1 MGSKKPDSRRHRRF
15 FLGHRASNLT
25 VRTSR
30 DNLRL
35 DNQRAL
41 GVVYSEGSNGMKII
55 IIISTWLLVAGVNTA
70 FSQVPFY
77 QDKTIAVVLGGPP
90 GGSADLRTRAVTNS
104 WRKHIPGN
112 PTITIQHM
120 GAGGGRQ
127 AANHVYRGAR
137 PDGLTVGS
145 MGAALVANAILGEPG
160 VQYDIDKFI
169 YLGTPDSAQH
179 YVFVTHREAGLSSIE
194 KLRAA
199 SGVRI
204 GAQSVGHPI
213 YITGRL
219 YAYLL
224 GLKEARFVTGYT
236 GPEIDI
242 ALFKRELDARATTGD
257 SIVRRSPEWL
267 EKKLVDIHAGIE
279 IPKGQRSEH
288 FANLPDLE
296 KFAQSAKEKKILE
309 MFRAYRLAGQSFFLP
324 PGTPKERVQILQD
337 AMRKTFTD
345 PDFAKEYRKLAGEP
359 PTPLTAEA
367 LDKVIKE
374 LPRDNEAV
382 ELFNKLAGA
391 DPLPS
396 R

>member
-1 MGSKKPDSRRHRRF
+1 MKPILILSIY
-15 FLGHRASNLT
+15 LLT
-25 VRTSR
+25 
-30 DNLRL
+30 
-35 DNQRAL
+35 
-41 GVVYSEGSNGMKII
+41 
-55 IIISTWLLVAGVNTA
+55 AGVSSA

-90 GGSADLRTRAVTNS
+90 GGSADLRTRAVTNFL
-104 WRKHIPGN
+104 RKHIPGN

-145 MGAALVANAILGEPG
+145 MGAALVANAVLGEPG
-160 VQYDIDKFI
+160 VQYDIDKLI

-179 YVFVTHREAGLSSIE
+179 YVFLTHREAGLSTID

-224 GLKEARFVTGYT
+224 GLKEPKFVTGYT

-242 ALFKRELDARATTGD
+242 ALFKREIDARVTTGE

-279 IPKGQRSEH
+279 IPKGERSQH
-288 FANLPDLE
+288 FTNLPELE
-296 KFAQSAKEKKILE
+296 SFAKSVKEKKIME
-309 MFRAYRLAGQSFFLP
+309 MFRAFRLAGQNFFLP
-324 PGTPKERVQILQD
+324 PGTPKERVQTLQD
-337 AMRKTFTD
+337 AMRRTFAD
-345 PDFAKEYRKLAGEP
+345 PEFFKEYQKLAGEA
-359 PTPLTAEA
+359 PTPLMPEM
-367 LDKVIKE
+367 LEKVVKE
-374 LPRDNEAV
+374 LPRDPETI

-391 DPLPS
+391 APLPARS
-396 R
+396 G

>member
-1 MGSKKPDSRRHRRF
+1 MKLILILASC
-15 FLGHRASNLT
+15 FLT
-25 VRTSR
+25 
-30 DNLRL
+30 
-35 DNQRAL
+35 
-41 GVVYSEGSNGMKII
+41 
-55 IIISTWLLVAGVNTA
+55 AGVSAA
-70 FSQVPFY
+70 FAQAPFY

-90 GGSADLRTRAVTNS
+90 GGSADLRTRAVANF

-112 PTITIQHM
+112 PTVTIQHM

-145 MGAALVANAILGEPG
+145 MGAALVANAVLGEPG

-179 YVFVTHREAGLSSIE
+179 YVFLTHREAGFSSID

-224 GLKEARFVTGYT
+224 GLKEPRFVTGYT

-242 ALFKRELDARATTGD
+242 ALFKREIDARVTTGE

-267 EKKLVDIHAGIE
+267 EKKLVDIHVGIE
-279 IPKGQRSEH
+279 IPKGERSQH
-288 FANLPDLE
+288 FASLPELE
-296 KFAQSAKEKKILE
+296 SFTQSAKEKKIVE
-309 MFRAYRLAGQSFFLP
+309 MFRAFRLAGQNFFLP
-324 PGTPKERVQILQD
+324 PGTPKERVRTLQD
-337 AMRKTFTD
+337 AMRKTFAD
-345 PDFAKEYRKLAGEP
+345 PEFSKEYQKLAGEA
-359 PTPLTAEA
+359 PTPLMPEA
-367 LDKVIKE
+367 LEKVIKE
-374 LPRDNEAV
+374 LPRDAETI

-391 DPLPS
+391 APLPP